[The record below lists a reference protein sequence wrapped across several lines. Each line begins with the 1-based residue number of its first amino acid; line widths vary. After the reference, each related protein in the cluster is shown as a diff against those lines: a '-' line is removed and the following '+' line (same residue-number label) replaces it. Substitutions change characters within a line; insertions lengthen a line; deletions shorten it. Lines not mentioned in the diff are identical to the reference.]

1 MPPEDDVSV
10 VILPNLLDEKKP
22 FLMIKFL
29 IVK

>member
-10 VILPNLLDEKKP
+10 VIPPNLLDEKKP